1 MFTLYGVTVVD
12 DGIDGLG
19 PRDVQRSKLRLD
31 GLADVD
37 WRLLAADGAG
47 AIGGIE
53 VAPFR
58 RAVGT
63 FIAPMRVGGEAARSA
78 QGAEREPREQ
88 FQRLTTMHGALLTAT
103 GIRLLPDRRTI
114 CRDTRQATRA
124 VPPAPP
130 GRPPERWNP

>member
-58 RAVGT
+58 RAVAP

-78 QGAEREPREQ
+78 QGTERKPREQ
-88 FQRLTTMHGALLTAT
+88 FQHLTAMHGALLTAASVQ
-103 GIRLLPDRRTI
+103 LLPDRRTI
-114 CRDTRQATRA
+114 CRGTRRTL
-124 VPPAPP
+124 PAPD
-130 GRPPERWNP
+130 RLNP